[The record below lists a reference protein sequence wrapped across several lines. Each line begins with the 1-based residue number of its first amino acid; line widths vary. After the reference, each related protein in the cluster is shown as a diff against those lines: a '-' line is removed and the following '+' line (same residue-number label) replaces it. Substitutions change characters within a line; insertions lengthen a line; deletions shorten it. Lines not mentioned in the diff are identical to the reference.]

1 MFEDDIELDEL
12 MYCNKCRTHF
22 MYRAVGRPESCDC
35 IKINLEKPYES
46 KEEKE
51 SKFSEMMNE
60 IYAPLLKDKK

>member
-1 MFEDDIELDEL
+1 MEEDLEEMFFCDV
-12 MYCNKCRTHF
+12 CKTHYLF
-22 MYRAVGRPESCDC
+22 RNLGRSESCNC
-35 IKINLEKPYES
+35 KKVTHEKIYES